1 MLFLFLDFIGL
12 SFNLKQLTGLLD
24 LNKQDNWIYWIFLFS
39 SYQCVVLVVVVSFCH
54 GNYGRARSNR

>member
-24 LNKQDNWIYWIFLFS
+24 LNKQVNWIYWDLLIF
-39 SYQCVVLVVVVSFCH
+39 
-54 GNYGRARSNR
+54 